1 MSISSYHRGIEIK
14 LTVFALSHVLHIP
27 SQDINYKR
35 HMSWFFMFSCLRWYV
50 VVRFVDIGGIVDHHY
65 LNSLLFC
72 WYWWICWPSL
82 FKRSFVCWYWWN
94 CWPSL
99 FKLSFVL
106 LILVELFTITIQT
119 LFCFVLIG
127 GIVDHHY
134 LSSLLFVDIDGIVD
148 HHYLNSFVLL
158 ILVEFLTIT
167 I

>member
-65 LNSLLFC
+65 LNSLLF
-72 WYWWICWPSL
+72 
-82 FKRSFVCWYWWN
+82 CWYWWN